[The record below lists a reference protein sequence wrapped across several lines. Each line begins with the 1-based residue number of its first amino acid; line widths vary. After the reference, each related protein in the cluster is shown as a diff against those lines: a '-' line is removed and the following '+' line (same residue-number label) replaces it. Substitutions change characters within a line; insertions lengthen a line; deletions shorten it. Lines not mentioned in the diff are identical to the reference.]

1 MKLLLNRHGRFT
13 TAVFKAARNPSWMF
27 RWSTLLF
34 FFTAILFIVNAF
46 HETYPDEFDNILGG
60 WYLLHG
66 KLLYSGY
73 FTHHGPIPYV
83 IGALVTLFSGQSF
96 VHFRVFYAIFLL
108 GVVFG
113 TYFLLR
119 RRVGVRETNFFLL
132 FMVFLG
138 IESTYYW
145 AHMLL
150 ADNVAAFSFL
160 PAFGLLLL
168 NTFHKRKIQLK
179 DVGIISVLSAIGLY
193 SSLTYTYLYV
203 IIFVSTLYLYYKH
216 TYNRKL
222 FSVKQ
227 IVYPLVLFV
236 VPHLLFFLYLLVTG
250 SLSDYL
256 YQNFTFNTSYY
267 IYNYPRPEGSTHIN
281 PIRYAV
287 VIANDFVNNYYTLL
301 IGIKS
306 FDFVF
311 PVNAT
316 MAVSNAAFFIYTL
329 VRKRYKMAVFFLAV
343 LIYTNVRSNPL
354 TSKETDYQSAVYVI
368 FSFFT
373 LFFFLTELYRSLNLT
388 QKFGKKAIYTA
399 LLLIVG
405 IYAFFANFFFIL
417 KFVHK
422 FYPKYMGSAPLIYD
436 RPQIAP
442 IINAVTTKDD
452 YVWIGPFEFEDLFYT
467 NAKVPTKYHVLIGG
481 IGKSEKL
488 RQNMLTQLNQNKPKV
503 IYFDKNFVYL
513 FQPAHTYSKFFMD
526 FLKENYVTLYGYKVN
541 NVRYSSVAPIHV
553 SEKMDIETKLY
564 IRKDVV
570 DGVIQKL
577 LEKNYIK
584 QTTT

>member
-1 MKLLLNRHGRFT
+1 MKLLYNRHGRIS
-13 TAVFKAARNPSWMF
+13 AAIVHAASNPSWLF

-34 FFTAILFIVNAF
+34 FFTAVLFVVNAF

-66 KLLYSGY
+66 KLLYSSY

-83 IGALVTLFSGQSF
+83 IGAFITLFSGQSF
-96 VHFRVFYAIFLL
+96 VYFRVLYAIFLL

-160 PAFGLLLL
+160 PVFALLLIKTL
-168 NTFHKRKIQLK
+168 HKRKIELT

-193 SSLTYTYLYV
+193 SSLTYAYLY
-203 IIFVSTLYLYYKH
+203 IILSVSTLYLYYRH

-222 FSVKQ
+222 FLIKMLA
-227 IVYPLVLFV
+227 YPLVLFAL
-236 VPHLLFFLYLLVTG
+236 PHLLFLLYLLVTG
-250 SLSDYL
+250 TLNDYM

-267 IYNYPRPEGSTHIN
+267 IYNYPRPEGSTQIN

-316 MAVSNAAFFIYTL
+316 MAVSNAAFFIYTVL
-329 VRKRYKMAVFFLAV
+329 RKRYKLAVFFVAILV
-343 LIYTNVRSNPL
+343 YTNVRSNPL
-354 TSKETDYQSAVYVI
+354 VSKETDYQSAVYVMV
-368 FSFFT
+368 SFFT
-373 LFFFLTELYRSLNLT
+373 LFLFLTELYRSLNLT
-388 QKFGKKAIYTA
+388 KHFSKKAIYTA

-405 IYAFFANFFFIL
+405 IYAFFTSFFFIL

-436 RPQIAP
+436 RPKIAP
-442 IINAVTTKDD
+442 VINAITNKDD
-452 YVWIGPFEFEDLFYT
+452 YVWIGPFEFEELFYT
-467 NAKVPTKYHVLIGG
+467 NAKVPTKYQILIGG

-488 RQNMLTQLNQNKPKV
+488 RQEMLMQLNQNKPKV

-513 FQPAHTYSKFFMD
+513 FSPAHSYSKFFMD
-526 FLKENYVTLYGYKVN
+526 FLKENYVTLYGYTVN
-541 NVRYSSVAPIHV
+541 NVHYSSVAPIHV
-553 SEKMDIETKLY
+553 NEKMDIETKLY

-570 DGVIQKL
+570 SEVIDKL
-577 LEKNYIK
+577 LKSNYIRASHN
-584 QTTT
+584 